1 MININKKLSLV
12 IPTKNR
18 TNDLMTLVESIIN
31 QSLMPDELIIID
43 QSDTPK
49 SKELVQNK
57 WRDVRNSKLIYVLD
71 ANIKGLVDAKRHG
84 ASISSYELVCFL
96 DDDLILDNHFLKQI
110 VEPFRFDSKI
120 MGSSGVFI
128 NFPVRSKLYL
138 LMYSLFHKG
147 IFSDPRPQVFR
158 KYEGYTNPLLS
169 SNVLWGGIT
178 IWNADVLKKVPFDNK
193 NFLFMMEDFDYSA
206 KVRNSLGNN
215 FFINPNARAI
225 HNHSDINRASET
237 EQEARKISEYIAYY
251 NKRKTSLIDLINLLW
266 LMIGLFLH
274 VLYQSLK
281 VRNIRLIKAFFKGIN
296 NSKDLI
302 KN

>member
-1 MININKKLSLV
+1 MNKKLSLV

-18 TNDLMTLVESIIN
+18 ANDLMTLVDSIMN

-57 WRDVRNSKLIYVLD
+57 LRDVSNPKLIYILD
-71 ANIKGLVDAKRHG
+71 PNIKGLVDAKRYG
-84 ASISSYELVCFL
+84 TSISSHELVCFL
-96 DDDLILDNHFLKQI
+96 DDDLILDDHFLKQI
-110 VEPFRFDSKI
+110 VKPFQFDTKI
-120 MGSSGVFI
+120 LGSSGVFI
-128 NFPVRSKLYL
+128 NFPMRSKLYSV
-138 LMYSLFHKG
+138 MYSLFHKG

-169 SNVLWGGIT
+169 TNVLWGGIT
-178 IWNADVLKKVPFDNK
+178 IWNVDVLKKVPFDNK

-206 KVRNSLGNN
+206 KVRKSLGNN

-225 HNHSDINRASET
+225 HNHSDVNRASET
-237 EQEARKISEYIAYY
+237 DQEARKISEYIAYY
-251 NKRKTSLIDLINLLW
+251 KKRKTNFIDLIHLIW

-274 VLYQSLK
+274 VLFMSLK
-281 VRNIRLIKAFFKGIN
+281 VRNIKLIKAFFKGIN
-296 NSKDLI
+296 ISKNLI
-302 KN
+302 KD